1 MISKRQTMLQIAI
14 DNKPVEHYF
23 KTPENI
29 KSFLESAVSLD
40 LLTILQEIKS
50 DKLHQK
56 SLSDIK
62 DNKLTF
68 FDDSQSLLK
77 ELNA

>member
-1 MISKRQTMLQIAI
+1 MNFKRHPMLQIAI
-14 DNKPVEHYF
+14 DNKPIEHYF
-23 KTPENI
+23 KTPESI

-40 LLTILQEIKS
+40 LLTILREIKS

-56 SLSDIK
+56 SLSDIHE
-62 DNKLTF
+62 NKLTF
-68 FDDSQSLLK
+68 FNESESLLK

>member
-1 MISKRQTMLQIAI
+1 MLQIAI
-14 DNKPVEHYF
+14 DSKPIEHYF
-23 KTPENI
+23 KTSEGV
-29 KSFLESAVSLD
+29 KSFLESAVNLD
-40 LLTILQEIKS
+40 LLTILKEINT

-62 DNKLTF
+62 NNKIMF
-68 FDDSQSLLK
+68 YDESESLLK

>member
-1 MISKRQTMLQIAI
+1 MLQIAI

-23 KTPENI
+23 KTSESI

-40 LLTILQEIKS
+40 LLTILREIKS

-56 SLSDIK
+56 SLSDIHE
-62 DNKLTF
+62 NKITF
-68 FDDSQSLLK
+68 FNESESLLK